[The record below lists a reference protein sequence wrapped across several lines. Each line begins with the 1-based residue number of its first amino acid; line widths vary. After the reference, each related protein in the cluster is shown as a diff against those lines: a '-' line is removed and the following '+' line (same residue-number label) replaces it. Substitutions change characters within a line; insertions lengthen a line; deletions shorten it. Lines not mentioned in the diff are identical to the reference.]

1 MKIHQLSLF
10 LENKAGQLRHPCQV
24 MANAGVDIKTLSLAD
39 TQQFGILRLIV
50 DDWKKAKAAL
60 EQAGVVVN
68 VTDVVA
74 IEVPDHPGGLDS
86 VLAVIEDSGTNVEYM
101 YAFTY
106 GREGK
111 AIIIFRFEDTDKA
124 IETLRARGI
133 NLVDHSDLDERIVP

>member
-1 MKIHQLSLF
+1 
-10 LENKAGQLRHPCQV
+10 

-68 VTDVVA
+68 ITEVVA
-74 IEVPDHPGGLDS
+74 VEVPDHPGGLDS